1 MKVETKQL
9 SYDMI
14 EKSPEILSW
23 LSQFDDSK
31 RKTAISLLS
40 QLRFVTRDVYS
51 AWLLDKLTPAQF
63 GKKSAIYAV
72 RKFPDD
78 QSAFWDD
85 KGEVINRPS
94 ISQGSEDFVYS
105 LVANAVRDHRT
116 TFFDHPS
123 LGALKDEQI
132 HDIVLIDDSI
142 GSGNRVS
149 GFIKSMMIS
158 KTLKSWSS
166 FGLIKIC
173 IIAFARTKE
182 SEKYIISNTL
192 GSDHARRK
200 YRKSSKFTFVSKI
213 VYSKESLVN
222 RWGVQWQNILELCD
236 SETKVNKK
244 WRRGFGRVMGNIV
257 FYHSV
262 PNNIPGVLFCNG
274 SRWKQL
280 MARSGTPQW
289 LRTLL
294 DSPRKPGKDK
304 SSSVSSFTSS
314 VPGEIIQL
322 LLLVKRGVRNSY
334 SLALRMDCE
343 HCIIRGMLERVA
355 ATGLVTNKTRLT
367 EAGLK
372 ILKQKG
378 AKEDKSQ
385 VLNYDLYIP
394 EKWCTGQVT
403 VQPPALKKATSLGQ
417 ADSAEN
423 TSVDGEIG
431 QVSLEKTD
439 AKTASPSLNVSSHQ
453 PSGSRKRPDTHGPK
467 GLKET

>member
-14 EKSPEILSW
+14 EKSPEILNW

-40 QLRFVTRDVYS
+40 QLRFVTREVYS

-63 GKKSAIYAV
+63 GNKSAIYAV
-72 RKFPDD
+72 RKFLDD
-78 QSAFWDD
+78 QSALWDD
-85 KGEVINRPS
+85 KGEVINRPG

-105 LVANAVRDHRT
+105 LVANAVRDHQT

-123 LGALKDEQI
+123 LCALKDEQI

-149 GFIKSMMIS
+149 DFIKSMMVS
-158 KTLKSWSS
+158 KTLKSWWS
-166 FGLIKIC
+166 FGLIKIW

-182 SEKYIISNTL
+182 SEKYIISNTP
-192 GSDHARRK
+192 GSDHPRRK
-200 YRKSSKFTFVSKI
+200 YRKSSKFTFVSEI
-213 VYSKESLVN
+213 VYSKERLVN

-236 SETKVNKK
+236 SETKVKGK
-244 WRRGFGRVMGNIV
+244 WRHGFGRVMGNIV

-262 PNNIPGVLFCNG
+262 PNNIPGVLFYNG
-274 SRWKQL
+274 SSWNQL
-280 MARSGTPQW
+280 VARSGTPQW

-294 DSPRKPGKDK
+294 DNPKKPGKDK
-304 SSSVSSFTSS
+304 SSSVSSFTAS
-314 VPGEIIQL
+314 VPDEIMQL
-322 LLLVKRGVRNSY
+322 LLLVKRGVRNSF

-343 HCIIRGMLERVA
+343 HRIIRGILERVVA
-355 ATGLVTNKTRLT
+355 AGLVTNKTRLT

-378 AKEDKSQ
+378 SKEDKSQ

-394 EKWCTGQVT
+394 EKWCAGQVT

-423 TSVDGEIG
+423 TSADGEIG

-467 GLKET
+467 GPKET